1 MELIRI
7 TDSHNPLLS
16 GVPGLYESAFPAVAR
31 IPSKKLLQLIDKEP
45 QMAFNV
51 ITVKGKFCGMA
62 IVWDLDKFRYL
73 EYFAMLPHCRCQ
85 GIGTEVLGELCR
97 QSSQPIVAEVE
108 PPETDIQRRR
118 IAFYFRNG
126 FHVDSQYPPILNGF
140 HKDNPLWLVASQSLV
155 DSADCQREI
164 IRSVYSKVLYSLNT

>member
-31 IPSKKLLQLIDKEP
+31 IPSKKLLQLIDKES

-97 QSSQPIVAEVE
+97 QSSPDSPSWQKWSRL
-108 PPETDIQRRR
+108 RRTSSSG
-118 IAFYFRNG
+118 ALL
-126 FHVDSQYPPILNGF
+126 STAAM
-140 HKDNPLWLVASQSLV
+140 AS
-155 DSADCQREI
+155 
-164 IRSVYSKVLYSLNT
+164 T

>member
-7 TDSHNPLLS
+7 TGGHDPLLS
-16 GVPGLYESAFPAVAR
+16 GVPALYESAFPAVAR
-31 IPSKKLLQLIDKEP
+31 ISSNKLLQLIDKEP

>member
-7 TDSHNPLLS
+7 TGSHDPLLS
-16 GVPGLYESAFPAVAR
+16 GVPALYESAFPAVAR

-51 ITVKGKFCGMA
+51 ISVKGKFCGMA

-85 GIGTEVLGELCR
+85 VCR

-108 PPETDIQRRR
+108 PPETDIQQRR
-118 IAFYFRNG
+118 IAFYCRNG
-126 FHVDSQYPPILNGF
+126 FHVDSQYPDILNGF

-155 DSADCQREI
+155 NSDDCQREI

>member
-7 TDSHNPLLS
+7 TGSHDPLLS
-16 GVPGLYESAFPAVAR
+16 GVPALYESAFPAVAR

-85 GIGTEVLGELCR
+85 GIGTEVLPR
-97 QSSQPIVAEVE
+97 H
-108 PPETDIQRRR
+108 
-118 IAFYFRNG
+118 RNG
-126 FHVDSQYPPILNGF
+126 STGRTMPSIQPANRG
-140 HKDNPLWLVASQSLV
+140 
-155 DSADCQREI
+155 
-164 IRSVYSKVLYSLNT
+164 RSGTA

>member
-31 IPSKKLLQLIDKEP
+31 IPSKKLLQLIDKES

-73 EYFAMLPHCRCQ
+73 
-85 GIGTEVLGELCR
+85 
-97 QSSQPIVAEVE
+97 
-108 PPETDIQRRR
+108 
-118 IAFYFRNG
+118 
-126 FHVDSQYPPILNGF
+126 
-140 HKDNPLWLVASQSLV
+140 
-155 DSADCQREI
+155 
-164 IRSVYSKVLYSLNT
+164 

>member
-7 TDSHNPLLS
+7 TDSHDPLLS
-16 GVPGLYESAFPAVAR
+16 GVPALYESAFPAVAR

-108 PPETDIQRRR
+108 PPETDIQQRR
-118 IAFYFRNG
+118 IAFYCRNG
-126 FHVDSQYPPILNGF
+126 FHVDSQYPAILNGF

-155 DSADCQREI
+155 DSDDCQREI